1 MNKAPK
7 SFLLV
12 ALVAAAAAGGWFAA
26 RRLPAG
32 QASPEAG
39 SSGRRVLFYQSAMH
53 PWIKSDQPGKC
64 TICGM
69 ALTPVYEGEAAP
81 ETAANLVTLPA
92 SSVTVLDVQTAPV
105 RRGPLVR
112 TLRVAG
118 TIDDDDSRHRF
129 LSAYAGGRIER
140 LFVNYVGAEVTAGQP
155 LALLYSPQI
164 LEAERQ
170 YLALHRQQSAVD
182 NGNEHGQLLDA
193 ARQRLRLLGL
203 TDAQIAALPGKSP
216 TNAFTEIVAPASGTV
231 VNRFIYEGQY
241 VAEGEKL
248 FELADFSRMWFQFEA
263 YERDLPWLQAG
274 QEVEVTTPSVPGRV
288 LRAPITFIDPNVN
301 EMTRVAKVRVELDNP
316 PVDSTNGA
324 RRLLAHRP
332 WAEGRVRVEAP
343 GVLLVP
349 RGAVLN
355 PGGEPVAYV
364 ETAAGTYEQRPLQLG
379 RLGDDEA
386 EVLAGLAEGERVVLR
401 GNLLIDAQAQ
411 LNQAVHGGAPAPAG
425 AATLPALPD
434 EARLALADA
443 LTAADR
449 LRAALAAD
457 DFAAFQAALP
467 EAATR
472 LAALPDRLPEEGW
485 RPLAMAVAVPLAEA
499 ADLRGARAAFHP
511 LSERLADLALAA
523 RAAGAASSAWK
534 IYECPMTAR
543 AFDQAPARAR
553 WFQTGAPVRN
563 PWYGAAMLDCGT
575 EVRR

>member
-1 MNKAPK
+1 MNQALK
-7 SFLLV
+7 SLLLV
-12 ALVAAAAAGGWFAA
+12 MLVAAAAAGGWFAA
-26 RRLPAG
+26 RRLPAAG
-32 QASPEAG
+32 ASGDGAA
-39 SSGRRVLFYQSAMH
+39 SGRRVLFYQSAMH

-69 ALTPVYEGEAAP
+69 ELTPVYEGEAAADAPAGLVALP
-81 ETAANLVTLPA
+81 E
-92 SSVTVLDVQTAPV
+92 SSVTVLGVTTVPV

-118 TIDDDDSRHRF
+118 TIDDDDTRHRF

-140 LFVNYVGAEVTAGQP
+140 LFVNHVGAEVVAGQP
-155 LALLYSPQI
+155 LALFYSPQL

-170 YLALHRQQSAVD
+170 YLALHRRQAAPGEGAD
-182 NGNEHGQLLDA
+182 HAQLLEA

-203 TDAQIAALPGKSP
+203 TDAQIAALPEKPP

-231 VNRFIYEGQY
+231 VNRFVYEGQY

-248 FELADFSRMWFQFEA
+248 FELADFSRMWFQFET
-263 YERDLPWLQAG
+263 YERDLPWLQVG
-274 QEVEVTTPSVPGRV
+274 QEVEVTTASVSGRV
-288 LRAPITFIDPNVN
+288 LRAPVTFIDPNVN
-301 EMTRVAKVRVELDNP
+301 ELTRVARVRVELDNP
-316 PVDSTNGA
+316 PVDATNGP
-324 RRLLAHRP
+324 RRLLAHRS

-343 GVLLVP
+343 EALLVP

-411 LNQAVHGGAPAPAG
+411 LNQAVHGGPPAPA
-425 AATLPALPD
+425 AAALPALPD
-434 EARLALADA
+434 AAREALAGA
-443 LTAADR
+443 FIAADR

-467 EAATR
+467 DAAAK
-472 LAALPDRLPEEGW
+472 LAALPGQVPEEGW
-485 RPLAMAVAVPLAEA
+485 RPLAAAVAMPLAEA
-499 ADLRGARAAFHP
+499 ADLRAARAAFHP

-543 AFDQAPARAR
+543 AFDDAPAKAR
-553 WFQTGAPVRN
+553 WFQAGAPVRN